1 MRPASAATHNN
12 EFRVGRCLNLPHLC
26 FFQTWIFIIWFRNQ
40 VAWLGVDLKPQT
52 FQGICLREGSFL
64 KSEVLLNLPT
74 HMPSSKNHINHVYRH
89 SIYIYIHIPFRFI
102 PSPPTPREVSPWWLH
117 IFFSTFHPSFTP
129 ETETSKFLEQGIP
142 TGNLPQ
148 RTGPPTFSLPSPS
161 PSSGWGWFPAS
172 KRSKMKLK
180 WAYWIGVFLVVD
192 HWLVHFKA
200 WKCETNTLRKIKG

>member
-1 MRPASAATHNN
+1 M
-12 EFRVGRCLNLPHLC
+12 
-26 FFQTWIFIIWFRNQ
+26 
-40 VAWLGVDLKPQT
+40 KPQT

-129 ETETSKFLEQGIP
+129 ETETSKFLELTTTYWTPNLLLTFAFTFQWLGLVSSKQKEQNEVEVGLLDWGVLGCGPLAGALQGV
-142 TGNLPQ
+142 
-148 RTGPPTFSLPSPS
+148 
-161 PSSGWGWFPAS
+161 
-172 KRSKMKLK
+172 K
-180 WAYWIGVFLVVD
+180 V
-192 HWLVHFKA
+192 
-200 WKCETNTLRKIKG
+200 